1 MRQILTFKLYD
12 GTKMVFIGDFNDKYS
27 AQSTAINYSAR
38 LFGQKKFILNSKT
51 EILEY
56 ERWSQKNQAG
66 GNNSG
71 NRVFS
76 AAIVYNGNSMI
87 TKIQA
92 GGVKTAYNQ
101 IKKMYNIPCEPV
113 VFLYDTSQEA
123 KLGSIVYKSQS
134 ILYDKNKLNK
144 LIDEFIDK
152 AKQNKLLGPIAADI
166 TLFGAMVSDVMTGAY
181 KKVPIYSLVM
191 IVGII
196 VYFVSPVNLAFEAI
210 PVIGQVDDVIL
221 INMIYN
227 EIHKD
232 VMEYQKWRNEIPL
245 LD

>member
-12 GTKMVFIGDFNDKYS
+12 GTKLVFIGDFNDKYI

-38 LFGQKKFILNSKT
+38 LFGQKKFILNNKT
-51 EILEY
+51 EVLDC
-56 ERWSQKNQAG
+56 ERWSQKNKVG

-71 NRVFS
+71 NKIFS
-76 AAIVYNGNSMI
+76 AAVVYNGNSAI
-87 TKIQA
+87 TKVQA

-113 VFLYDTSQEA
+113 VFLYDISQEA
-123 KLGSIVYKSQS
+123 KLGNIVYKSQS

-144 LIDEFIDK
+144 LIDDFIDK

-221 INMIYN
+221 VNMIYN

-232 VMEYQKWRNEIPL
+232 VMEYQKWRNEKTL
-245 LD
+245 LN